1 MSIPRID
8 YQTHSKTITIIINF
22 PPGGKPRQ
30 RFEGFLKNV
39 VFAIAKLLIHAPKL
53 AQNSPGF

>member
-1 MSIPRID
+1 MD
-8 YQTHSKTITIIINF
+8 LWCLVVGETNSKTS
-22 PPGGKPRQ
+22 RQ
-30 RFEGFLKNV
+30 GETRASVLSVFLKNV

>member
-1 MSIPRID
+1 MNIYI
-8 YQTHSKTITIIINF
+8 

-30 RFEGFLKNV
+30 RREGFLKNV

-53 AQNSPGF
+53 AQNSLGF